1 MQLHE
6 CLLLAVY
13 PPGYL
18 ATGASEEEGSSF
30 NDAADS
36 ESSNMGSSGSILL
49 MVQCIISEW
58 GSNAQT
64 NFYIPAALTGCS
76 TSSLLSSIIDDDFK
90 TSNSI
95 SNDAADADSQSIMT
109 CSPYIHPQLNL
120 PVPQIQLPL
129 YYGALCW
136 SFTLAGVVMLSLP
149 PNWTI
154 NQQDGTKTRHWFPYR
169 VFAWILILWQVSLK
183 SNTLLFAAY
192 ILHLDAKIYI
202 ADSICICSPNRV
214 HAPFLLIMFI

>member
-13 PPGYL
+13 PPGYP

-64 NFYIPAALTGCS
+64 NFYIPAAFTGCS
-76 TSSLLSSIIDDDFK
+76 TSSSLSDDDFK

-95 SNDAADADSQSIMT
+95 NNDAADATTIMT
-109 CSPYIHPQLNL
+109 CSPYIHPQLNV

-136 SFTLAGVVMLSLP
+136 SFTVAGVVMLSLP

-154 NQQDGTKTRHWFPYR
+154 NQQDGKKTRHSFPYR
-169 VFAWILILWQVSLK
+169 IFAWILILWQVSLK
-183 SNTLLFAAY
+183 SNTQYYLLPT
-192 ILHLDAKIYI
+192 
-202 ADSICICSPNRV
+202 SCIS
-214 HAPFLLIMFI
+214 

>member
-13 PPGYL
+13 PPGYP

-64 NFYIPAALTGCS
+64 NFYIPAAFTGCS
-76 TSSLLSSIIDDDFK
+76 TSSLLSIDDFK
-90 TSNSI
+90 SSST
-95 SNDAADADSQSIMT
+95 NDAADADSQSIMTT

-154 NQQDGTKTRHWFPYR
+154 NQQDGKKTRHWFPYR
-169 VFAWILILWQVSLK
+169 IFAWILILWQVSLK
-183 SNTLLFAAY
+183 SNTQYYLLPTTS
-192 ILHLDAKIYI
+192 ILIEAISKKYPDF
-202 ADSICICSPNRV
+202 ICICSPNRV